1 MRKIRLTSSLT
12 IALLGITLM
21 TGCGGSNSGEKTSAA
36 NAGNGGALDTQS
48 VEKLTR
54 NAAELIPG
62 CSYQGATLSSSPDP
76 MQLQAYRNVV
86 DTLKIA
92 KRGKKGVREAQQI
105 NEQENGTCGGTMTT
119 TGTHNNGN
127 GDVQYVFNHY
137 CTSYGSTT
145 TTVNGTL
152 AVKTDGTPTPDG
164 PDIKELHASTGGDGI
179 VTTTVT
185 GSETTTESFFLDN
198 LDYKVGQPAT
208 ITLKELRIHQDNQDF
223 KLTNLNMEMSE
234 SESDGYIQVNSATY
248 YDPDIGDVSMQ
259 TNRIPI
265 NPKEGDK
272 AEITITRGG
281 TTATLTS
288 SDPQTGKFDVIQ
300 NGKRVGALD
309 CSASLTSIK

>member
-21 TGCGGSNSGEKTSAA
+21 TGCGGSSSGEKAS
-36 NAGNGGALDTQS
+36 AGNGGALDTQS

-92 KRGKKGVREAQQI
+92 KRGKKDVRATQI
-105 NEQENGTCGGTMTT
+105 NEQEDGSCGGTLTT
-119 TGTHNNGN
+119 TGTHNNGDE
-127 GDVQYVFNHY
+127 DVQYVFNNY
-137 CTSYGSTT
+137 CTSYGSTK

-152 AVKTDGTPTPDG
+152 NVKTDGTPTPDG
-164 PDIKELHASTGGDGI
+164 PEIQELRASTGGDGI

-208 ITLKELRIHQDNQDF
+208 ITLQELRIHQDNQDF

-234 SESDGYIQVNSATY
+234 SESDGYIQVKSATY
-248 YDPDIGDVSMQ
+248 YDPEIGSVSMQ

-265 NPKEGDK
+265 NPKQGDK

-288 SDPQTGKFDVIQ
+288 SDPETGKFDVIQ

-309 CSASLTSIK
+309 CSASLTSVK